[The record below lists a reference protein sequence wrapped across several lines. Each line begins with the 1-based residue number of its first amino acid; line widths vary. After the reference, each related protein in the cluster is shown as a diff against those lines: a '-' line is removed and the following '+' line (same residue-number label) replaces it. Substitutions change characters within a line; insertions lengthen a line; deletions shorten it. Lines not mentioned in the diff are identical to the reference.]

1 MIEHQNDQLRV
12 NLLLNRASQWAD
24 VYSYIPYEG
33 RVDLKIKKPC
43 RSVLLRAPEW
53 VPAGNEATSAEVGGV
68 ARPLTWKGR
77 YIDIGTVNAGDKV
90 TLKFPIW
97 VRTVKEK
104 IGIQTYTLKIKGNT
118 VISIDPPGKNMPLY
132 ADRANLEFGELP
144 WKKVNRFVAST
155 DLNW

>member
-1 MIEHQNDQLRV
+1 MIEHQDDQLRV
-12 NLLLNRASQWAD
+12 NLLMNRASQWAD

-33 RVDLKIKKPC
+33 RVDLKIKKSC

-53 VPAGNEATSAEVGGV
+53 VPAGNEATSAEVGAV
-68 ARPLTWKGR
+68 ARPLMWKGR
-77 YIDIGTVNAGDKV
+77 HIDIGTVNAGDKV

-97 VRTVKEK
+97 ARTVKER
-104 IGIQTYTLKIKGNT
+104 IGTQSYTLKIKGNT

-132 ADRANLEFGELP
+132 SDRANLEFGELP
-144 WKKVNRFVAST
+144 WKKVSRFVASK